1 MKIKLNKKEQVALA
15 HLVGNVAWY
24 YNGDI
29 GRLAERLFE
38 EVDHVAFNES
48 PVLVPRVDEIGFI
61 RFVKRGEK

>member
-15 HLVGNVAWY
+15 NLARNVAWY
-24 YNGDI
+24 HNGAI

-48 PVLVPRVDEIGFI
+48 PVLVPRVDGIGFI
-61 RFVKRGEK
+61 YFEKRGKK